1 VILSG
6 LLLHFCLHKV
16 KGGGKIRSA
25 KTTFLPQNNSALLL
39 VTNLCLI
46 DLTST
51 TILYVIVPNIL
62 SNKLTVSE
70 SCAIKV
76 SAFCFINLGTTL
88 TTFLIGLER
97 WMKITSFQKHERIFT
112 KSLVLILVGLVWIL
126 TLMFCITA
134 FYLTSNETSSSAF
147 YCRTTS
153 LSATPM
159 LITKPSLVLTF
170 SVILFFMYGDMIRRF
185 WAFKRRKEEWQKK
198 YVSNLVDKDNN
209 RVGSNLFKGS
219 KMLEENPPARLTGFK
234 MCQHQHCKVH
244 RETKLDNHFDI
255 LFNETKAERTFR
267 YFRDSKYVL
276 CIVIAY
282 FFSWVPWLLTFFTDS
297 ILVNIGFYQH
307 QAEVHCGNF
316 NAEESFKENALCGA
330 VIKCFEDATFNIIT
344 RFYVLCGASSCV
356 VDPLIYALW
365 YKPIRTKG
373 AELWSWISKLF
384 YATVENED
392 GRLRK
397 CRH

>member
-1 VILSG
+1 
-6 LLLHFCLHKV
+6 
-16 KGGGKIRSA
+16 
-25 KTTFLPQNNSALLL
+25 
-39 VTNLCLI
+39 
-46 DLTST
+46 
-51 TILYVIVPNIL
+51 
-62 SNKLTVSE
+62 
-70 SCAIKV
+70 
-76 SAFCFINLGTTL
+76 
-88 TTFLIGLER
+88 
-97 WMKITSFQKHERIFT
+97 MKITSFQKHERIFT

-147 YCRTTS
+147 YCRTSS

-159 LITKPSLVLTF
+159 LLTKPSLVLTF
-170 SVILFFMYGDMIRRF
+170 SIILFFMYGDMIRRF

-282 FFSWVPWLLTFFTDS
+282 FFSLVPWLLTFFTDS
-297 ILVNIGFYQH
+297 ILVTIGFYQH

-316 NAEESFKENALCGA
+316 TAAEAENLLSQIENKRLLEEFSSIESFKENALCGA
-330 VIKCFEDATFNIIT
+330 VIKYYEDATFNIIT

-356 VDPLIYALW
+356 VDPLIMPFGTNQLERREQSY
-365 YKPIRTKG
+365 G
-373 AELWSWISKLF
+373 H
-384 YATVENED
+384 
-392 GRLRK
+392 G
-397 CRH
+397 